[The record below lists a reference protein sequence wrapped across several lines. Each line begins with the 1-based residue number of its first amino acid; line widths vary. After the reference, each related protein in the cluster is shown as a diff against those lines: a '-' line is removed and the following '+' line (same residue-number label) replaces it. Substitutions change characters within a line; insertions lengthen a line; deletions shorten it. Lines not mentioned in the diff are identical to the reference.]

1 MGIPGYTETTVDN
14 ADIGYDWC
22 LMSAVMNM
30 DLTGNATLVETKYD
44 HDMRLAMAE
53 TIISDNFFYSFDFV

>member
-1 MGIPGYTETTVDN
+1 
-14 ADIGYDWC
+14 
-22 LMSAVMNM
+22 MSAVMNM